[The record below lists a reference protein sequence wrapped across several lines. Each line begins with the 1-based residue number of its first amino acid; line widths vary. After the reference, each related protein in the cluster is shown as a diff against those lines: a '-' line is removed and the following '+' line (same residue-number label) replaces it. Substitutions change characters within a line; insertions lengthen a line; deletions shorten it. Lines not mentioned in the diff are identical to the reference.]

1 MSAID
6 AGSASSAGAKP
17 FFRPATVMTAL
28 VWVAL
33 LLLAARYVVDAGY
46 VRKDVLTLEAGD
58 AWRTGGWLSQVV
70 LRAVSLIPDRLLR
83 QTTLS
88 LIAAV
93 AAGMIFG
100 ALYGRLR
107 ANGWLAVGALFVLVA
122 VGLHAGTL
130 YAITAQSRAIP
141 LYIAIAAL
149 IPSIRSMEEVGD
161 VQSAI
166 GLGLVL
172 PLLLLASPITTPLI
186 VPVAVGIA
194 LANPDAR
201 RDFRAFAAM
210 LLVALLPTII
220 VAIGILGFLAQAGFD
235 LADALLPYATAYHAI
250 QLSDPTPTLLTLG
263 AFAPVGLVPLIYC
276 FYPGLPERRHVLSA
290 LAILGFP
297 LYLVLV
303 RSTIAPAMTPIVP
316 PLALIAGF
324 VSWLAV
330 VRLPLALRVFALAM
344 LAISA
349 IASWL
354 LPTLWSDP
362 DWLATWTQLLPGG
375 NLGLRPGV

>member
-1 MSAID
+1 MSALD
-6 AGSASSAGAKP
+6 AGVVPSSRP
-17 FFRPATVMTAL
+17 FFRPATVITAL
-28 VWVAL
+28 VWAAF

-290 LAILGFP
+290 LAIVGFP

>member
-1 MSAID
+1 MSALD
-6 AGSASSAGAKP
+6 AGVVPSSRP
-17 FFRPATVMTAL
+17 FFRPATVITAL
-28 VWVAL
+28 VWAAF

>member
-1 MSAID
+1 MSALD
-6 AGSASSAGAKP
+6 AGVVPSSRP
-17 FFRPATVMTAL
+17 FFRPATVIIAL
-28 VWVAL
+28 VWAAF

-290 LAILGFP
+290 LAIVGFP

>member
-1 MSAID
+1 MSALD
-6 AGSASSAGAKP
+6 AGVVPSSRP
-17 FFRPATVMTAL
+17 FFRPATVITAL
-28 VWVAL
+28 VWAAF

-354 LPTLWSDP
+354 LPTLWSDL
-362 DWLATWTQLLPGG
+362 DWLATWTQLLPDG

>member
-6 AGSASSAGAKP
+6 ADVVTAVRTRP
-17 FFRPATVMTAL
+17 LLRPATVVTAL
-28 VWVAL
+28 VSVAL
-33 LLLAARYVVDAGY
+33 LLLAARYVVEAGY
-46 VRKDVLTLEAGD
+46 VRKDILALEAGD

-70 LRAVSLIPDRLLR
+70 LRAVGLIPDRLLR

-93 AAGMIFG
+93 AAGLTFG

-107 ANGWLAVGALFVLVA
+107 ANGWLAVGALVVLLA
-122 VGLHAGTL
+122 LGLHAGTL

-201 RDFRAFAAM
+201 RDLRAFAAM

-235 LADALLPYATAYHAI
+235 LADALLPYATAYDSI
-250 QLSDPTPTLLTLG
+250 EFDDPTPTLLALG
-263 AFAPVGLVPLIYC
+263 AFAPVGVVPLVYC

-290 LAILGFP
+290 LATLSNPKSPPSLGNRSVSSIVTPRRSRTAFP
-297 LYLVLV
+297 YSV
-303 RSTIAPAMTPIVP
+303 RFNRCTT
-316 PLALIAGF
+316 
-324 VSWLAV
+324 
-330 VRLPLALRVFALAM
+330 
-344 LAISA
+344 
-349 IASWL
+349 
-354 LPTLWSDP
+354 
-362 DWLATWTQLLPGG
+362 
-375 NLGLRPGV
+375 N

>member
-1 MSAID
+1 MSALD
-6 AGSASSAGAKP
+6 AGVVPSSRP
-17 FFRPATVMTAL
+17 FFRPATVITAL
-28 VWVAL
+28 VWAAF

-250 QLSDPTPTLLTLG
+250 QLNDPTPTLLTLG

>member
-6 AGSASSAGAKP
+6 ADVVTAVRTRP
-17 FFRPATVMTAL
+17 LLRPATVVTAL
-28 VWVAL
+28 VSVAL

-46 VRKDVLTLEAGD
+46 VRKDILALEAGD

-70 LRAVSLIPDRLLR
+70 LRAVGLIPDRLLR

-93 AAGMIFG
+93 AAGLIFG

-107 ANGWLAVGALFVLVA
+107 ANGWLAVGALVVLLA
-122 VGLHAGTL
+122 LGLHAGTL

-201 RDFRAFAAM
+201 RDLRAFAAM

-235 LADALLPYATAYHAI
+235 LADALLPYATAYDSI
-250 QLSDPTPTLLTLG
+250 EFNDPTPTLLALG
-263 AFAPVGLVPLIYC
+263 AFAPVGVVPLVYC

-290 LAILGFP
+290 LAILAFP

-330 VRLPLALRVFALAM
+330 VRLPMALRVFALVM
-344 LAISA
+344 LAVST
-349 IASWL
+349 IASWI

-362 DWLATWTQLLPGG
+362 DWIAAWMYLFPGG

>member
-1 MSAID
+1 
-6 AGSASSAGAKP
+6 
-17 FFRPATVMTAL
+17 
-28 VWVAL
+28 
-33 LLLAARYVVDAGY
+33 
-46 VRKDVLTLEAGD
+46 
-58 AWRTGGWLSQVV
+58 
-70 LRAVSLIPDRLLR
+70 
-83 QTTLS
+83 
-88 LIAAV
+88 
-93 AAGMIFG
+93 
-100 ALYGRLR
+100 
-107 ANGWLAVGALFVLVA
+107 
-122 VGLHAGTL
+122 
-130 YAITAQSRAIP
+130 
-141 LYIAIAAL
+141 L

>member
-1 MSAID
+1 MSALD
-6 AGSASSAGAKP
+6 AGVVPSSRP
-17 FFRPATVMTAL
+17 FFRPATVITAL
-28 VWVAL
+28 VWAAF

-354 LPTLWSDP
+354 LPTLWSDL

>member
-1 MSAID
+1 MSALD
-6 AGSASSAGAKP
+6 AGVVPSSRP
-17 FFRPATVMTAL
+17 FFRPATVITAL
-28 VWVAL
+28 VWAAF

-83 QTTLS
+83 QTMLS
-88 LIAAV
+88 LIAAI